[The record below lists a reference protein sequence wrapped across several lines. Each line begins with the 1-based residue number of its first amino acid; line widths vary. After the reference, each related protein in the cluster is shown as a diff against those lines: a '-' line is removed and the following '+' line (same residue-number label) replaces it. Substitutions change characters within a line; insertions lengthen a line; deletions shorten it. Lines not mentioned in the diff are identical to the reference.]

1 MISDEDFAKYELFSH
16 GTFFV
21 HCYVG
26 QCMYYLALTKSLED
40 WVIDS
45 MTGDLGLMSYV
56 DKITILP
63 HITFLMG
70 LLLVL
75 VVMA

>member
-1 MISDEDFAKYELFSH
+1 MNCSLMAPSLS
-16 GTFFV
+16 TA
-21 HCYVG
+21 
-26 QCMYYLALTKSLED
+26 MLANACTTWLSPRALKT